1 MSRDYTQLE
10 VWNEGRKLV
19 VLLDSFTKKKSG
31 KELPDFTSY
40 IRRAVV
46 SVPSNRTEGF
56 EIRTSESTLPF
67 LDIAGGSLYK
77 LENELC
83 LSLDQ
88 NHISKTDFDKITAK
102 IILCKKLISGFIN
115 YYKKIE
121 NEK

>member
-19 VLLDSFTKKKSG
+19 ILLDNFTRKSSK
-31 KELPDFTSY
+31 KELSDLTEQ
-40 IRRAVV
+40 IRKAVD
-46 SVPSNRTEGF
+46 SVPPNIAEGYGKQ
-56 EIRTSESTLPF
+56 ISEGTLPF
-67 LDIAGGSLYK
+67 LDIAGESLYE
-77 LENELC
+77 LEHQLG

-88 NHISKTDFDKITAK
+88 NYISKTDFDKVTAK
-102 IILCKKLISGFIN
+102 ILLCKKLVNGFIN

>member
-19 VLLDSFTKKKSG
+19 ILLDSFTKKNPG
-31 KELPDFTSY
+31 KELPDLTSQ
-40 IRRAVV
+40 IRKAVV
-46 SVPSNRTEGF
+46 SVPSDRTQGY
-56 EIRTSESTLPF
+56 RTHTSESTLPF

-77 LENELC
+77 FESELC
-83 LSLDQ
+83 LSLDK

-102 IILCKKLISGFIN
+102 ILLCKKLLTGFIN
-115 YYKKIE
+115 HYKKIE